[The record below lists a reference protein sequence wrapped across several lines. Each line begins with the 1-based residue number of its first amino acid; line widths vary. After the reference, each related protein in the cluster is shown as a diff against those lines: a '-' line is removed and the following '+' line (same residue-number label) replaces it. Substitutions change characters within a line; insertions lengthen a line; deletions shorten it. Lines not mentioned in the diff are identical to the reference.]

1 MADRARLT
9 IKILVLIIVLLV
21 LVVAYAL
28 AVRPAISGYI
38 VNKQVGAYQQGQAD
52 LLNNILVQM
61 QQVGYAQI
69 PVGNYTLFLQG
80 QLSPAQ

>member
-1 MADRARLT
+1 MADRTKLT

-28 AVRPAISGYI
+28 AIKPAVSGYVI
-38 VNKQVGAYQQGQAD
+38 NKQVGAYQQGQAD

-61 QQVGYAQI
+61 QQVGYAKLPI
-69 PVGNYTLFLQG
+69 GNYTLLLQG
-80 QLSPAQ
+80 QLTPAQ